1 MDLKAIVVAAAV
13 LAVST
18 DIADAELASRLMK
31 KLVRNQ
37 YFHPIC
43 ILISSIYI
51 TDVLDHLS
59 QTLLVAFLK
68 LLLPLLTFE
77 HIDLGF
83 CNRQFSV

>member
-1 MDLKAIVVAAAV
+1 MNAIVEAAAV

-43 ILISSIYI
+43 ILIATICAA
-51 TDVLDHLS
+51 DVLDHLN
-59 QTLLVAFLK
+59 QTLLMAFL
-68 LLLPLLTFE
+68 
-77 HIDLGF
+77 
-83 CNRQFSV
+83 